1 MHQGS
6 TKNNLCSYLFE
17 SLFLFVHLLIA
28 STLEPSSKFLE
39 AIISV
44 HQAIAPSQ
52 TAVFYA
58 FHCHGLCV
66 LALLSNLKEVF

>member
-6 TKNNLCSYLFE
+6 TKTNFCSDLFE
-17 SLFLFVHLLIA
+17 SLFLFVCLLIA

-44 HQAIAPSQ
+44 HQESAPSQ
-52 TAVFYA
+52 TAVSMHSIAMA
-58 FHCHGLCV
+58 F
-66 LALLSNLKEVF
+66 VF